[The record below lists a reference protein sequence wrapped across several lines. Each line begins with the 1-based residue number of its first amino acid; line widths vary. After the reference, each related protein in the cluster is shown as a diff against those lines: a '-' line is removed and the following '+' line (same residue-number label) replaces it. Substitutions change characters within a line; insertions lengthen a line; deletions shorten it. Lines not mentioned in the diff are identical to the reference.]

1 MANKTI
7 NKIRQNQILVFAF
20 SQVLVLSVSRQFI
33 GPLIPLISE
42 ELEVGLDFI
51 GSAISLSVFALFL
64 VSISVGNLIE
74 LIGLK
79 KVLYIGLGVSI
90 AGSIMLYFSHSFP
103 IFIVAYFLLQLG
115 VGVLIIGNLSIIGSL
130 YSTRRT
136 SILIKVNMGN
146 TTGFII
152 APLIVSLML
161 FIKINW
167 RNFYL
172 FSLII
177 LFALVIFLLKLKIPK
192 MVRVGSNL
200 KTLFVANRRIIS
212 NTNFI
217 MCGVIIFFYISVMN
231 TFFMWFTSY
240 FQSIDI
246 EIDISSLFLAIYG
259 AALFIGMVLRSKL
272 IKHFREK
279 RILLFSFIASFFLLV
294 GILFIQDLIFKNIL
308 IFLFGI
314 AIAGNFSITFSIA
327 SELFPEYANSAS
339 GLMVA
344 FANLGVM
351 VFQYLSG
358 YFSEY
363 YSKNSILYINI
374 TILLVLIILTSV
386 LNYHKKFKFF
396 IK

>member
-7 NKIRQNQILVFAF
+7 NRIRQNQILLFAF
-20 SQVLVLSVSRQFI
+20 SQVLVLSVSRQII

-42 ELEVGLDFI
+42 ELKVGLDFI

-64 VSISVGNLIE
+64 VSMSVGNLIE

-103 IFIVAYFLLQLG
+103 IFVVAYLLLQLG
-115 VGVLIIGNLSIIGSL
+115 AGILIIGNLSIIGNL
-130 YSTRRT
+130 YSTRRA
-136 SILIKVNMGN
+136 SSMIKVNMGS
-146 TTGFII
+146 TIGFII

-161 FIKINW
+161 FIKIDW
-167 RNFYL
+167 HNFYL
-172 FSLII
+172 FSLI
-177 LFALVIFLLKLKIPK
+177 LLLALVIFLWKLKVPK

-200 KTLFVANRRIIS
+200 KTLFVANRKIIS
-212 NTNFI
+212 NTSFI
-217 MCGVIIFFYISVMN
+217 MCGIIIFFYFSILN

-246 EIDISSLFLAIYG
+246 EINISSLFLAIYG
-259 AALFIGMVLRSKL
+259 AALFIGMILRSKL

-279 RILLFSFIASFFLLV
+279 RILLFSFIASFFLLI

-314 AIAGNFSITFSIA
+314 AIAGNFSITFSIG

-339 GLMVA
+339 GLMMA
-344 FANLGVM
+344 FANLGIM

-374 TILLVLIILTSV
+374 AILLVLIILTSV
-386 LNYHKKFKFF
+386 LNYHKKFK
-396 IK
+396 

>member
-1 MANKTI
+1 VANKTI
-7 NKIRQNQILVFAF
+7 NRIRQNQILVFAF
-20 SQVLVLSVSRQFI
+20 SQVLVLSVSRQLI

-42 ELEVGLDFI
+42 ELGVGLDFI

-64 VSISVGNLIE
+64 VSISAGNLIE

-115 VGVLIIGNLSIIGSL
+115 VGVLIIGNFSIIGSL

-136 SILIKVNMGN
+136 SIIIKVNMGN

-161 FIKINW
+161 FININW
-167 RNFYL
+167 RNYYL

-177 LFALVIFLLKLKIPK
+177 LFALVIFLLKLKVPK

-200 KTLFVANRRIIS
+200 KTLLVANRRIIS

-217 MCGVIIFFYISVMN
+217 ICGVIIFFYISVMN

-246 EIDISSLFLAIYG
+246 EINISSLFLAIYG

-279 RILLFSFIASFFLLV
+279 RILLFSFIVSFFLLV

-314 AIAGNFSITFSIA
+314 AIAGNFSITFSIG
-327 SELFPEYANSAS
+327 SELFPEYASSAS

-344 FANLGVM
+344 FANLGIM

-358 YFSEY
+358 YFSEH

-374 TILLVLIILTSV
+374 AILLVLIILTSI